1 MVIRHAGTIIGGL
14 MAWQEDDHGIIENV
28 FVCKSWRNRGLAKYL
43 LVQALIYLK
52 TNELYST
59 HLEVVTTNQF
69 ALSLYQ
75 SVGFHVDSEEIR
87 YFIQL
92 N

>member
-1 MVIRHAGTIIGGL
+1 MR
-14 MAWQEDDHGIIENV
+14 
-28 FVCKSWRNRGLAKYL
+28 KSWRNRGLAKHL

-52 TNELYST
+52 TNELHST
-59 HLEVVTTNQF
+59 KLEVMTTNQS

-75 SVGFHVDSEEIR
+75 SVGFCVDSEETR